1 MDTRF
6 RSPVVPRKTVCVEET
21 AATLAKKS
29 KRSKSSE
36 TTPRIQDSV
45 LRLEKRDKEAMNDP
59 IADLNKRWSIIAK
72 TQESMSKQEILNNYR
87 LLMNDHLRLE
97 RFLSIVTK
105 DNEMARNRLESDL
118 LDAMMCIED
127 LKQALEIRMARRR
140 KVDPREAEER
150 RALIR
155 QNKKLLN
162 QLYESAKKIE
172 HLELTKL
179 EMKEQLELLDFQL
192 MEIENQKAIIEE
204 EVRRQ
209 LPREDG
215 ETQTEEDPETGPA
228 AVAMAKAE
236 TANVLSE
243 LANQQA
249 ESAALLAKHRHL
261 ENLLRDLRRDN
272 AELRE
277 QIQLRTEDSENSLAE
292 SDKHLK
298 SQQLQEELK
307 AKNEIIAELR
317 ASVQKHEQVLKELGY
332 TMAESPGDGEGR
344 TPVSGTPLNESIL
357 KEGTMLCCRNMKETG
372 LQVAGVRLE
381 ASQEERKQ
389 QLPNKLDAVS
399 VSTASSGSQTEFDT
413 AQTES
418 SVVVSDNFLAGGVL
432 LSHKTI
438 NALAKEIETCYLVVK
453 GDGEGSSASTPTL
466 STSSIHPE
474 DDILAA
480 IAKLKQELVAWN
492 TVKGLTTGVRLVEE
506 TNAEASS
513 TLQQQVPISSSEN
526 ARLPNS
532 LLAPGLHEGASG
544 DQQSVA
550 VKTTL
555 TGTDT
560 VEALTP
566 EYFCQQFNQLR
577 VSNEID
583 ALRAQLAI
591 SEKRRND
598 LEKRLAEAISEVA
611 RAQAE
616 SRANDAALTA
626 SRRTE
631 AALRRRLLATMD
643 TGLGSRDRSNRPTS
657 TVEFGYID
665 IGSGSPSKEE
675 FETRANVVRLEAQNA
690 ALLEASHLDRVR
702 LQEQA
707 TRIAQLEAEHRTLH
721 DRMSHLQASESCAQR
736 ASVRLQALYE
746 DMLREFSEAATQDAT
761 LRRRRRQQRQ
771 TAMENMDYADLTSAQ
786 WSDEQD
792 NKNLPPIGLCQS
804 SACAELR
811 RVLSALQE
819 RFIKTSELL
828 VEVEAKL
835 ATVETYRLKE
845 ESGQKSGKQP
855 VVLSNSDTQNTTNP
869 AGLQLIGAL
878 KLLLD
883 KKRYDDQKPM
893 EEPTLARNDSEVCFR
908 LLGCLERWIF
918 SRTHRMNLV
927 ESMLR
932 QRVIDLQL
940 CLSDKGHAEDA
951 SSALQESLNAQKQE
965 IMDLYQKLDQLQDE
979 LEVTKACC
987 GGQNVHLYL
996 PPSSSDQA
1004 AS

>member
-1 MDTRF
+1 MASAKLYDTMETRF
-6 RSPVVPRKTVCVEET
+6 RSPGVPRKPVYVEET
-21 AATLAKKS
+21 ATALAKKS

-36 TTPRIQDSV
+36 TTLRSQDSFM
-45 LRLEKRDKEAMNDP
+45 RLEKRDKEKMSDP

-72 TQESMSKQEILNNYR
+72 TQESMTKQEILNNYR

-127 LKQALEIRMARRR
+127 LKQALEIRMAR
-140 KVDPREAEER
+140 DPREAEER

-204 EVRRQ
+204 EIRRQ

-215 ETQTEEDPETGPA
+215 EAQTEEDPESGAA

-298 SQQLQEELK
+298 SQMLQEELK
-307 AKNEIIAELR
+307 AKDELIAELQMN
-317 ASVQKHEQVLKELGY
+317 AQKHEEILRRLGY
-332 TMAESPGDGEGR
+332 SMAEGAGGGEER
-344 TPVSGTPLNESIL
+344 TPVSASPPDESLVREATML
-357 KEGTMLCCRNMKETG
+357 KEAEVTSEYVLS
-372 LQVAGVRLE
+372 RLE
-381 ASQEERKQ
+381 EREPRKQ
-389 QLPNKLDAVS
+389 LEAAS
-399 VSTASSGSQTEFDT
+399 VSLASIGSQTDFDMV
-413 AQTES
+413 QTEAL
-418 SVVVSDNFLAGGVL
+418 VAVSEKLLSGGVV
-432 LSHKTI
+432 LSAKTMEDFV
-438 NALAKEIETCYLVVK
+438 KELETCYLVVK
-453 GDGEGSSASTPTL
+453 VEGEGSSASTSAP
-466 STSSIHPE
+466 SANSIRSE
-474 DDILAA
+474 EDILAA
-480 IAKLKQELVAWN
+480 ITNLRQKIMAWN
-492 TVKGLTTGVRLVEE
+492 TSKGLETGTGPVDE
-506 TNAEASS
+506 TNAQASAK
-513 TLQQQVPISSSEN
+513 LQQRVGTVSFEN
-526 ARLPNS
+526 SRLLSS
-532 LLAPGLHEGASG
+532 LLANGLHEGVNG
-544 DQQSVA
+544 DQQSVVMKA
-550 VKTTL
+550 AL
-555 TGTDT
+555 TATDT
-560 VEALTP
+560 VEPLTP
-566 EYFCQQFNQLR
+566 EYFCQQFTQLQI
-577 VSNEID
+577 SNE
-583 ALRAQLAI
+583 AESLRAQLAI

-598 LEKRLAEAISEVA
+598 LEKRLAEATSEVA

-631 AALRRRLLATMD
+631 AALRRRLLAAMD

-657 TVEFGYID
+657 TVEFGYLEV
-665 IGSGSPSKEE
+665 GSDSPSKEE
-675 FETRANVVRLEAQNA
+675 LEARANVIRLEAQNA

-746 DMLREFSEAATQDAT
+746 DMLREFSEASTQDAT
-761 LRRRRRQQRQ
+761 LRRRRRQQQQ
-771 TAMENMDYADLTSAQ
+771 TAMENMNYADLVSTQ
-786 WSDEQD
+786 WTNEHDSKD
-792 NKNLPPIGLCQS
+792 LPPVGLCQS

-811 RVLSALQE
+811 RMLSALQE
-819 RFIKTSELL
+819 RFIKTSEQL
-828 VEVEAKL
+828 VEAEAKL
-835 ATVETYRLKE
+835 ADFETEKLKF
-845 ESGQKSGKQP
+845 ESKQQFGKLP
-855 VVLSNSDTQNTTNP
+855 VPTKADTQDATSP

-878 KLLLD
+878 KFLLD
-883 KKRYDDQKPM
+883 SKRRHLQKSL
-893 EEPTLARNDSEVCFR
+893 EPPNLACSDSEICFH
-908 LLGCLERWIF
+908 LLRCLERWII
-918 SRTHRMNLV
+918 SRTNRAKLI
-927 ESMLR
+927 EAMLR
-932 QRVIDLQL
+932 QRVLDLQL
-940 CLSDKGHAEDA
+940 CLSDKEHADGA

-965 IMDLYQKLDQLQDE
+965 VMDLYQRLDQLQDE

-987 GGQNVHLYL
+987 GGQSAKLYL
-996 PPSSSDQA
+996 PPSVSNQA

>member
-1 MDTRF
+1 MVMSSSIGCSGADF
-6 RSPVVPRKTVCVEET
+6 LDYNLNVLPTVC
-21 AATLAKKS
+21 TLLV
-29 KRSKSSE
+29 
-36 TTPRIQDSV
+36 Q
-45 LRLEKRDKEAMNDP
+45 
-59 IADLNKRWSIIAK
+59 
-72 TQESMSKQEILNNYR
+72 
-87 LLMNDHLRLE
+87 
-97 RFLSIVTK
+97 
-105 DNEMARNRLESDL
+105 
-118 LDAMMCIED
+118 
-127 LKQALEIRMARRR
+127 
-140 KVDPREAEER
+140 
-150 RALIR
+150 
-155 QNKKLLN
+155 
-162 QLYESAKKIE
+162 
-172 HLELTKL
+172 
-179 EMKEQLELLDFQL
+179 
-192 MEIENQKAIIEE
+192 
-204 EVRRQ
+204 
-209 LPREDG
+209 
-215 ETQTEEDPETGPA
+215 EDPETGPA

-418 SVVVSDNFLAGGVL
+418 LVVVSDNFLAGGVL

-438 NALAKEIETCYLVVK
+438 NVLAKEIETCYLVVK

-480 IAKLKQELVAWN
+480 IAKLKQELVAWKLRKP
-492 TVKGLTTGVRLVEE
+492 TQRL
-506 TNAEASS
+506 
-513 TLQQQVPISSSEN
+513 LQHSN
-526 ARLPNS
+526 NKCRF
-532 LLAPGLHEGASG
+532 LLRRMLG

-987 GGQNVHLYL
+987 GGQSHKDRSWERAQLTGVAGAALGCTTTPGSDPTQCECHKGHIKKERVRFFMMRKIRLAVDLTLYPTPTIRTPSEPVSCLMWEWVHWLTGRHTRL
-996 PPSSSDQA
+996 RAPQHDL
-1004 AS
+1004 ASITHTLSGYGGDIAF